1 MKQVVISAVAAVT
14 GLGNTLEQS
23 WGRLLAGESA
33 IASVRHFACDG
44 YPTDR
49 AACVPDLERPPGQS
63 RLEPLLERLLAQL
76 PAVPGDCRLLTAS
89 TKGPIDLLEDRL
101 RGAVV
106 DHAALL
112 LETLPRQVAARCG
125 LVDPGVNIGAACA
138 SATIALG
145 RAGGLIAAGRCSAV
159 LVVCADLVSEFV
171 FSGFSALQG
180 LSAEPCRP
188 FDARRCGLSLGE
200 GGAALLL
207 LDAARARR
215 EGWPV
220 LARLLGWGAANDAN
234 HITAPARDGCG
245 LVGAVEQALARAGL
259 AADAVA
265 AISAH
270 GTGTLYNDAM
280 EMAAFERLFSERP
293 VPFNSLKGA
302 LGHSLGAAGG
312 IEAAVA
318 CRCLEQGVL
327 PPTAGCEQPD
337 PAARGMVG
345 AFPQPFAGEVLLSS
359 NSGFGGINGA
369 LLLGRGGER

>member
-23 WGRLLAGESA
+23 WATPPRRGERHRSGAALCLRRLPDRSRRLRSRPGTGRLGRAGS
-33 IASVRHFACDG
+33 SRCWSGFWPTFA
-44 YPTDR
+44 
-49 AACVPDLERPPGQS
+49 
-63 RLEPLLERLLAQL
+63 
-76 PAVPGDCRLLTAS
+76 AVPGDCRLLTAS

-125 LVDPGVNIGAACA
+125 LADPGVNIGAACA

-245 LVGAVEQALARAGL
+245 LVRAVEQALARAGL

-280 EMAAFERLFSERP
+280 EMAAFDAPL
-293 VPFNSLKGA
+293 
-302 LGHSLGAAGG
+302 
-312 IEAAVA
+312 
-318 CRCLEQGVL
+318 
-327 PPTAGCEQPD
+327 
-337 PAARGMVG
+337 
-345 AFPQPFAGEVLLSS
+345 
-359 NSGFGGINGA
+359 
-369 LLLGRGGER
+369 